1 MSQQEWL
8 NIFGNN
14 LVSILEEE
22 QISQKELSI
31 LTGLSESTI
40 SRYINKLQMPTVR
53 AIINIS
59 YALDWSFED
68 MLNYGD
74 IIDDVQKENK

>member
-8 NIFGNN
+8 DIFGDN
-14 LVSILEEE
+14 LSSILEEE
-22 QISQKELSI
+22 KISQRELSR
-31 LTGLSESTI
+31 LTGISESTI
-40 SRYINKLQMPTVR
+40 SKYINKLQMPTVR

-74 IIDDVQKENK
+74 IIDDV

>member
-8 NIFGNN
+8 DVFGDN
-14 LVSILEEE
+14 LLSILEEE
-22 QISQKELSI
+22 GVSQKELSR

-40 SRYINKLQMPTVR
+40 SRYINKSQMPNVR

-59 YALDWSFED
+59 YVLNWSFED
-68 MLNYGD
+68 MLNYGSMLEE
-74 IIDDVQKENK
+74 I

>member
-8 NIFGNN
+8 DIFGDN
-14 LVSILEEE
+14 LANILEEE
-22 QISQKELSI
+22 KISQKELSR

-40 SRYINKLQMPTVR
+40 SKYINKLQMPTVR

-74 IIDDVQKENK
+74 IIEDI

>member
-8 NIFGNN
+8 DIFGDN
-14 LVSILEEE
+14 LASILEEE
-22 QISQKELSI
+22 QISQKELSR

-40 SRYINKLQMPTVR
+40 SRYINKLQMPNMR

-59 YALDWSFED
+59 YALNWSFED
-68 MLNYGD
+68 MLNYGSMLED
-74 IIDDVQKENK
+74 I

>member
-1 MSQQEWL
+1 MNETMSQQEWL
-8 NIFGNN
+8 NIFGDN

-22 QISQKELSI
+22 RISQKELSR

-40 SRYINKLQMPTVR
+40 SRYINKLQMPNMR

-59 YALDWSFED
+59 YALNWSFED
-68 MLNYGD
+68 MLNYGSMLD
-74 IIDDVQKENK
+74 EI

>member
-8 NIFGNN
+8 DIFGDN
-14 LVSILEEE
+14 LASILEEE
-22 QISQKELSI
+22 KISQKELSR

-40 SRYINKLQMPTVR
+40 SKYINKLQMPTVR

-74 IIDDVQKENK
+74 MIEDI

>member
-8 NIFGNN
+8 DIFGNN
-14 LVSILEEE
+14 LASILEEE
-22 QISQKELSI
+22 KISQKELSK

-40 SRYINKLQMPTVR
+40 SKYINKLQMPTVR

-68 MLNYGD
+68 MLNYGSMLD
-74 IIDDVQKENK
+74 EI

>member
-1 MSQQEWL
+1 MGQQEWI
-8 NIFGNN
+8 NIFGDN
-14 LVSILEEE
+14 LANILEEE
-22 QISQKELSI
+22 KMSQRELAR

-40 SRYINKLQMPTVR
+40 SKYINKVQMPTVR

-59 YALDWSFED
+59 FVLGWAFED

-74 IIDDVQKENK
+74 MLEDF

>member
-8 NIFGNN
+8 DIFGDN
-14 LVSILEEE
+14 LASILEEE
-22 QISQKELSI
+22 KISQKELSR

-40 SRYINKLQMPTVR
+40 SKYINKLQMPTVR

-68 MLNYGD
+68 ILNYGD
-74 IIDDVQKENK
+74 IIEDI

>member
-8 NIFGNN
+8 DIFGDN
-14 LVSILEEE
+14 LASILEEE
-22 QISQKELSI
+22 KISQKELSR

-74 IIDDVQKENK
+74 IIEDI

>member
-8 NIFGNN
+8 DIFGNN
-14 LVSILEEE
+14 LANILEEE
-22 QISQKELSI
+22 KISQKELSR
-31 LTGLSESTI
+31 LTGISESTI
-40 SRYINKLQMPTVR
+40 SKYINKLQMPTVR

-68 MLNYGD
+68 ILNYGD
-74 IIDDVQKENK
+74 IIEDI

>member
-8 NIFGNN
+8 DIFGDN
-14 LVSILEEE
+14 LASILEE
-22 QISQKELSI
+22 QRISQKELSR

-40 SRYINKLQMPTVR
+40 SRYINKLQMPNMR

-59 YALDWSFED
+59 YALNWSFED
-68 MLNYGD
+68 MLNYGSMLD
-74 IIDDVQKENK
+74 EI

>member
-8 NIFGNN
+8 DVFGDN
-14 LVSILEEE
+14 LLSILEEE
-22 QISQKELSI
+22 RISQKELSR

-40 SRYINKLQMPTVR
+40 SRYINKSQMPNVR

-59 YALDWSFED
+59 YALNWSFED
-68 MLNYGD
+68 MLNYGSMLED
-74 IIDDVQKENK
+74 I

>member
-8 NIFGNN
+8 NIFGDN

-22 QISQKELSI
+22 RISQKELSR

-74 IIDDVQKENK
+74 IIEDI

>member
-8 NIFGNN
+8 DIFGDN
-14 LVSILEEE
+14 LANILEEE
-22 QISQKELSI
+22 KISQKELSR

-40 SRYINKLQMPTVR
+40 SKYINKLQMPTVR

-74 IIDDVQKENK
+74 IIEDV

>member
-8 NIFGNN
+8 DIFGDN
-14 LVSILEEE
+14 LANILEEE
-22 QISQKELSI
+22 KISQKELSR

-40 SRYINKLQMPTVR
+40 SKYINKLQMPTVR

-59 YALDWSFED
+59 YALNWSFED

-74 IIDDVQKENK
+74 IIEDI

>member
-8 NIFGNN
+8 DIFGDN
-14 LVSILEEE
+14 LASILEEE
-22 QISQKELSI
+22 RISQKELSR

-40 SRYINKLQMPTVR
+40 SRYINKLQMPNMR

-59 YALDWSFED
+59 YALNWSFED
-68 MLNYGD
+68 MLNYGSMLEE
-74 IIDDVQKENK
+74 I

>member
-8 NIFGNN
+8 DIFGDN
-14 LVSILEEE
+14 LVSILEE
-22 QISQKELSI
+22 QRISQKELSR

-40 SRYINKLQMPTVR
+40 SRYINKLQMPNMR

-59 YALDWSFED
+59 YALNWSLED
-68 MLNYGD
+68 MLNYGSMLED
-74 IIDDVQKENK
+74 I

>member
-8 NIFGNN
+8 DIFGNN
-14 LVSILEEE
+14 LANILEEE
-22 QISQKELSI
+22 KISQKELSR

-40 SRYINKLQMPTVR
+40 SKYINKLQMPTVR

-74 IIDDVQKENK
+74 IIEDI

>member
-8 NIFGNN
+8 DIFGDN
-14 LVSILEEE
+14 LASILEEE
-22 QISQKELSI
+22 KISQKELSR

-40 SRYINKLQMPTVR
+40 SKYINKLQMPTVR

-74 IIDDVQKENK
+74 IIEDI

>member
-8 NIFGNN
+8 DIFGDN
-14 LVSILEEE
+14 LASILEEE
-22 QISQKELSI
+22 RISQKELSR

-40 SRYINKLQMPTVR
+40 SRYINKLQMPNVR

-59 YALDWSFED
+59 YALNWSLED
-68 MLNYGD
+68 MLNYGSMLD
-74 IIDDVQKENK
+74 EI

>member
-8 NIFGNN
+8 DIFGDN
-14 LVSILEEE
+14 LASILEEE
-22 QISQKELSI
+22 QISQKELSR

-40 SRYINKLQMPTVR
+40 SKYINKLQMPTVR

-74 IIDDVQKENK
+74 IIEDI

>member
-8 NIFGNN
+8 DIFGDN
-14 LVSILEEE
+14 LSSILEE
-22 QISQKELSI
+22 QRISQKELSR

-74 IIDDVQKENK
+74 IIEDI

>member
-8 NIFGNN
+8 DIFGDN
-14 LVSILEEE
+14 LASILEEE
-22 QISQKELSI
+22 QISQKELSR

-74 IIDDVQKENK
+74 IIEDI

>member
-1 MSQQEWL
+1 MGQQEWL
-8 NIFGNN
+8 NIFGDN
-14 LVSILEEE
+14 LSSVLKEENMT
-22 QISQKELSI
+22 QRELSS
-31 LTGLSESTI
+31 LTGISEGTI

-59 YALDWSFED
+59 FALEWSFED

-74 IIDDVQKENK
+74 MIEDI

>member
-8 NIFGNN
+8 DIFGDN
-14 LVSILEEE
+14 LANILEEE
-22 QISQKELSI
+22 EISQKELSR

-40 SRYINKLQMPTVR
+40 SKYINKLQMPTVR

-74 IIDDVQKENK
+74 IIEDI